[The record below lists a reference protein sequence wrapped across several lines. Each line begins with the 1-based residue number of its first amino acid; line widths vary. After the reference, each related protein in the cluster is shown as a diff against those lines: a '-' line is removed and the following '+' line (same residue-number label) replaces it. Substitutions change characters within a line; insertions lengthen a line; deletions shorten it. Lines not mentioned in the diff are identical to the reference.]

1 MRRVGLIN
9 MVNTAYAETKFIQ
22 RLAQVGLVSVGGAT
36 PRFKRLQTCASLH
49 WSLQC
54 AVFARAQVLKIAS
67 NANELAQMKG
77 RDFTD
82 KTVIHVTL
90 RSLVLSAE

>member
-1 MRRVGLIN
+1 

-49 WSLQC
+49 
-54 AVFARAQVLKIAS
+54 
-67 NANELAQMKG
+67 
-77 RDFTD
+77 
-82 KTVIHVTL
+82 
-90 RSLVLSAE
+90 